1 VLGDRLHDRVRVAQH
16 ARRGGA
22 HLHMVLSDGLAVVH
36 SVEGSDLFF
45 PDLKSATRP
54 QCMLNS
60 AIPLLPRTVNP
71 HRRNLQN
78 PRHLV
83 HDRDGAKPV
92 LSLTQVQQR
101 HGRRLLVLRR
111 IPLQYLID
119 QTQVLLAELERDR
132 RVVLRRVSVLP
143 RPSAPIPP
151 PDSIALFHHIPPT
164 EIPIV
169 ERRILRMREQM

>member
-1 VLGDRLHDRVRVAQH
+1 
-16 ARRGGA
+16 
-22 HLHMVLSDGLAVVH
+22 
-36 SVEGSDLFF
+36 
-45 PDLKSATRP
+45 
-54 QCMLNS
+54 
-60 AIPLLPRTVNP
+60 
-71 HRRNLQN
+71 
-78 PRHLV
+78 
-83 HDRDGAKPV
+83 V